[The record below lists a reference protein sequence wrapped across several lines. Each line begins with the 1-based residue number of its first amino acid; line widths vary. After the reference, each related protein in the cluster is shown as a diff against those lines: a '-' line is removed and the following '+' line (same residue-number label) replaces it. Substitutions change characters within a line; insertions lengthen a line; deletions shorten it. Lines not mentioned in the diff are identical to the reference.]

1 MKDPIY
7 KRLLFVLQRQITV
20 GDKLSQRMNNKEL
33 RTLRKKTRTM
43 NKT

>member
-1 MKDPIY
+1 MLYDEFHP
-7 KRLLFVLQRQITV
+7 TV